1 MDSPQRHSEMPT
13 GTAST
18 PASPRR
24 LRHRT
29 TRRPPCGWHP
39 PTLRLEAAPAKP
51 PLRRPPST
59 ASTPQQRVEPAHPGS
74 EERRAGD
81 GNRTRAVSCQ
91 VVKLHTTGLCATL
104 YL

>member
-24 LRHRT
+24 PRHRP

-51 PLRRPPST
+51 PWWRPPST
-59 ASTPQQRVEPAHPGS
+59 ASTPQQRVEPRHPTVRFDS
-74 EERRAGD
+74 RRPHSGA
-81 GNRTRAVSCQ
+81 AE
-91 VVKLHTTGLCATL
+91 VVKLHTTELCATL